1 MVSSLGR
8 HSVGGRAR
16 GRGRNTNIEALRLVA
31 MGFIAINHMQWR
43 EVQYIDPSWSYIHRM
58 AISQVVS
65 FFSNWG
71 GVGDCLF
78 FSISAWF
85 LCGEQQSLKR
95 NVGRCWQLQ
104 KQLWFWS
111 IVTGGAF
118 VVVRGLQGLLTWE
131 LALYWGGRSLLPF
144 STNLWWYP
152 TSYILFLLSAPLLT
166 QGLRRLNKVQHGT
179 LCMALII
186 MYAFL
191 PSRFF
196 PMDLTY
202 SIVLFVYLYII
213 VTFLRW
219 HLTDLCVNRRFAKKM
234 LAIGLFFGL
243 SSQFIVQ
250 CFSPDDGYLYYFWM
264 NTPRCLPSICIA
276 LAFLIFATTARE
288 RFSKIVNYL
297 AASTLSVYLV
307 VTSQMGEMVLRM
319 FARMA
324 SPGLWGIV
332 FILVVAL
339 VVYAGILVVDM
350 VRHWVF
356 SKTFNLNEVN
366 QLEWI
371 WLHMHNVRDKVS
383 LKMHQYI
390 SRLY

>member
-1 MVSSLGR
+1 M
-8 HSVGGRAR
+8 
-16 GRGRNTNIEALRLVA
+16 
-31 MGFIAINHMQWR
+31 
-43 EVQYIDPSWSYIHRM
+43 
-58 AISQVVS
+58 
-65 FFSNWG
+65 
-71 GVGDCLF
+71 
-78 FSISAWF
+78 
-85 LCGEQQSLKR
+85 
-95 NVGRCWQLQ
+95 
-104 KQLWFWS
+104 
-111 IVTGGAF
+111 
-118 VVVRGLQGLLTWE
+118 
-131 LALYWGGRSLLPF
+131 
-144 STNLWWYP
+144 
-152 TSYILFLLSAPLLT
+152 
-166 QGLRRLNKVQHGT
+166 HGT
-179 LCMALII
+179 DYYVC
-186 MYAFL
+186 F
-191 PSRFF
+191 SSFTFF

-250 CFSPDDGYLYYFWM
+250 CFSPDDGYLYYFWA

-339 VVYAGILVVDM
+339 VVYAGILVADM
-350 VRHWVF
+350 VRHWAF
-356 SKTFNLNEVN
+356 SKTFNLNEAN

-371 WLHMHNVRDKVS
+371 WRHIHNVRDKVS